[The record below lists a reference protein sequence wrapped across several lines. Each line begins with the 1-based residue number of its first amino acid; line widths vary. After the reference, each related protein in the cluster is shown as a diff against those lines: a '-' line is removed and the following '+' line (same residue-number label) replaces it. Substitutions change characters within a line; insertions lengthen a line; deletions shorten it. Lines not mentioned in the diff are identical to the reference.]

1 MSSGLRSKSRR
12 ISFVLALSFV
22 SFTASAQQPAADA
35 KPTDRAASY
44 YHYGLARIYEGQA
57 VSSGRQDLATQAI
70 EQYKLALDTDPDSR
84 ALQDGLA
91 NLYFRLGRVREAV
104 SAAQDQVNRHPN
116 DVDAHMLLGRVY
128 LRSLGDGQGPQTGDV
143 LLAAIKEYETIVSL
157 KPQDTE
163 TRLLLGKLY
172 GLNHDSVKAE
182 QQFKEAEKIDGPTE
196 EVVLSLARLYS
207 ENGDFERAATVI
219 ADVPADD
226 RSGRMDFALAAVYDQ
241 LKKPKEAAEAYQLAL
256 NEDPDNTDAKKGLA
270 AALAASGQSDA
281 AAKIYAQI
289 LSSDPQDP
297 QSLVHQAELERQAGH
312 YEQSLATLQK
322 AEALVS
328 DSLEVGYNKAL
339 DYDALGRFDEAIKTI
354 KRMLSISASPDGK
367 YADADRSNR
376 ALFLGRLGIV
386 QREAGQTADAVATYQ
401 ELSGL
406 GGEFQAQ
413 GADGTVEAYRDAHQW
428 AAALKAAAAAAAA
441 LPKNHEI
448 QLMYARQL
456 GDAGKVDEALK
467 LAAAQLTGTPDDRE
481 VLFTEADINV
491 RAKRWKDASVLLD
504 KAEAMAVKSE
514 DKVFV
519 YYYRGTVA
527 DRQKFYEQAEAEDRK
542 GLAIDPENAA
552 ILNDLG
558 YMLADRGVKLP
569 EALAML
575 KKAVKFDPQSYAY
588 LDSLAW
594 AYYKLGQYALAED
607 YSRRAAL
614 RNHNDPTILDHLGEI
629 YAKNGKLQQAI
640 VEWQKSLAA
649 YATSLAPE
657 ADPAD
662 VAKVEH
668 KLEGARVRLAHA
680 NTSSV
685 H

>member
-1 MSSGLRSKSRR
+1 MSLVLRTLVGVSLVS
-12 ISFVLALSFV
+12 ALSFLPV
-22 SFTASAQQPAADA
+22 TAFGQAVAES
-35 KPTDRAASY
+35 KPVDRAASY

-57 VSSGRQDLATQAI
+57 LSSGRQDLATQAI
-70 EQYKLALDTDPDSR
+70 EQYKLALDADADSR

-116 DVDAHMLLGRVY
+116 DIDAHMLLGRVY

-143 LLAAIKEYETIVSL
+143 LQAAIKEYETIVSL
-157 KPQDTE
+157 KPQDSE

-172 GLNHDSVKAE
+172 GLNHESVKAE
-182 QQFKEAEKIDGPTE
+182 QQFKEAEKVDGPTE

-207 ENGDFERAATVI
+207 EMGDFERAAKVI
-219 ADVPADD
+219 ADVPPED

-241 LKKPKEAAEAYQLAL
+241 LKKPKEAAETYQLAL

-270 AALAASGQSDA
+270 AALAASGQSEA

-289 LSSDPQDP
+289 LTSDPQDP

-312 YEQSLATLQK
+312 YEQSLSTLQK

-339 DYDALGRFDEAIKTI
+339 DYDALGRFDDAIKTI
-354 KRMLSISASPDGK
+354 KRMLTISASPDGK
-367 YADADRSNR
+367 YTDADRSNR
-376 ALFLGRLGIV
+376 ALFLNRLGLA
-386 QREAGQTADAVATYQ
+386 QREAGLTSDAVATYQ
-401 ELSGL
+401 AMSEL
-406 GGEFQAQ
+406 GGEYQAQ
-413 GADGTVEAYRDAHQW
+413 GADGAVEAYRDAHQW
-428 AAALKAAAAAAAA
+428 AAALKTSAAAAAAM
-441 LPKNHEI
+441 PKNHAI
-448 QLMYARQL
+448 QLTYARQL
-456 GDAGKVDEALK
+456 ADAGKIDDALK
-467 LAAAQLTGTPDDRE
+467 LAAAQMTGTPDDRE

-491 RAKRWKDASVLLD
+491 RAKRWKDASALLD
-504 KAEAMAVKSE
+504 KAETMAVKSE

-527 DRQKFYEQAEAEDRK
+527 DRQKFYEQAEMEDRK
-542 GLAIDPENAA
+542 GLAIDPANAA
-552 ILNDLG
+552 IQNDLG

-569 EALAML
+569 EAVTLL
-575 KKAVKFDPQSYAY
+575 QNAVKADPQNYAY

-594 AYYKLGQYALAED
+594 AYYKSGQYSLAED
-607 YSRRAAL
+607 YSRKAAQ

-629 YAKNGKLQQAI
+629 FAKNGKLQMAI

-649 YATSLAPE
+649 YATSLPPE

-662 VAKVEH
+662 VAKVER
-668 KLEGARVRLAHA
+668 KLEGARIRMAHA
-680 NTSSV
+680 TTTSV